1 MTDCEQQHNR
11 HVGCHVGC
19 HDGTGISRPGVV
31 GRAFTLIELLM
42 ILGVV
47 SILLALILPALGS
60 SWDLAQRTRDLGQLR
75 SNVTLI
81 GNYTNDYRDIYPIAF
96 EGAGPS
102 ATQWHVALL
111 DGGYISSE
119 VEADP
124 IGKSRYDN
132 VRFWMS
138 KCMVF
143 SPRLML
149 PGATIPVD
157 DQMSVAVKVHQVTY
171 PSAKGL
177 MYQWSSDAPLHGR
190 NYFCCVMNWKAPVG
204 FADGSGEF
212 GSYLDYNAGTRPV
225 IVDTIGIPVF
235 TTWGGYLA
243 RDR

>member
-1 MTDCEQQHNR
+1 MTDCGHERNAR
-11 HVGCHVGC
+11 DSAGPTRVRG
-19 HDGTGISRPGVV
+19 SR
-31 GRAFTLIELLM
+31 RAFTLIELLM
-42 ILGVV
+42 ILGVI

-75 SNVTLI
+75 NNVTLI
-81 GNYTNDYRDIYPIAF
+81 GNYTNDYRDIYPIGF
-96 EGAGPS
+96 EGAGSS
-102 ATQWHVALL
+102 ATRWHVAMLE
-111 DGGYISSE
+111 GGYISSE
-119 VEADP
+119 EEADP
-124 IGKSRYDN
+124 IGTSRYDN
-132 VRFWMS
+132 MRFWMS

-143 SPRLML
+143 TPRLML

-177 MYQWSSDAPLHGR
+177 MYQWSSDAPLDGR
-190 NYFCCVMNWKAPVG
+190 NYFCCVIDWKAPVG
-204 FADGSGEF
+204 FADGSGEL
-212 GSYLDYNAGTRPV
+212 GSYLDYNAGIRPV